1 MNRTL
6 FFCIGLV
13 AVVPIWNLH
22 AKPTPRLECLEPVY
36 EFGTVDG
43 AKPVSHTFQIRN
55 AGDAELLIR
64 KIHAPCGCTS
74 FLLSNK
80 TLPPGATLGIPVT
93 VSSDETGSAPT
104 IERLAPADMRAALAW
119 RGP

>member
-13 AVVPIWNLH
+13 AVLPIWSLH
-22 AKPTPRLECLEPVY
+22 AKPTPKLECLEPVY

-80 TLPPGATLGIPVT
+80 TLIYL
-93 VSSDETGSAPT
+93 SAFFKFRIT
-104 IERLAPADMRAALAW
+104 DYSYFIAAQ
-119 RGP
+119 G